1 MHALRLTGIVLI
13 VGAILFLIAAFMP
26 LSMAVYTEPSPE
38 KRLAAI
44 KAAGIMW
51 HVQHL
56 LFATGILA
64 TIAGVGLVAVHFHR
78 QSSSRW
84 LYLALIAFAVSAFTA
99 MPWLYLRATDP
110 QGWTTGLHP
119 AWLFLSYT
127 FLTQGGLLL
136 LGLAWLNSA
145 LPRWPGW
152 LMLGSAALLFIVTV
166 ITGDMPPFLY
176 YLPTLVAG
184 IVLYRAG

>member
-1 MHALRLTGIVLI
+1 
-13 VGAILFLIAAFMP
+13 
-26 LSMAVYTEPSPE
+26 
-38 KRLAAI
+38 
-44 KAAGIMW
+44 
-51 HVQHL
+51 
-56 LFATGILA
+56 
-64 TIAGVGLVAVHFHR
+64 
-78 QSSSRW
+78 
-84 LYLALIAFAVSAFTA
+84 

-110 QGWTTGLHP
+110 QGWTAGLHP

-152 LMLGSAALLFIVTV
+152 LMLGSTALLFIVTV

-176 YLPTLVAG
+176 YLLTLAAG